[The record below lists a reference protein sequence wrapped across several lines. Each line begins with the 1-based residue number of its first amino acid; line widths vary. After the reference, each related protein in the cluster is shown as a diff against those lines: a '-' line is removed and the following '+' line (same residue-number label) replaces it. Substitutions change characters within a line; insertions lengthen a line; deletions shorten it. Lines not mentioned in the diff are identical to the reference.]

1 MTQYT
6 FMIGFLYTEKPCAD
20 FYPAQH
26 DSNVQTW
33 ASHTVGIITYYLK
46 GYHLLNLIF
55 ESIIKFIQGVLK

>member
-1 MTQYT
+1 
-6 FMIGFLYTEKPCAD
+6 
-20 FYPAQH
+20 
-26 DSNVQTW
+26 VQTW